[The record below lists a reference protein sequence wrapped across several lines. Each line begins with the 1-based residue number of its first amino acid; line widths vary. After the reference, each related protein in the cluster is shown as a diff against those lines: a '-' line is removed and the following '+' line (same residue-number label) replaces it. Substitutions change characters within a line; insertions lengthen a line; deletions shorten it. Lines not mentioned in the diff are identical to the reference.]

1 MTHSGE
7 LSTPIL
13 DFARRHALAAA
24 LFALLIATPAI
35 AAAQE
40 EPAREPQAVIDAKA
54 AAEDAAQA
62 APDAPVD
69 GRARLAEVHDFLS
82 RDGGRWRAKN
92 PPHAPGA
99 PTPAEF
105 GYEFDWVL
113 DGAAVATRIFALY
126 EDGRDETLWQALT
139 SWHAGDRQV
148 AIYSLSREGD
158 VARGTYEVIDDTH
171 HRIHLTVTGADGESL
186 LIRDDLEILG
196 PDHFRSTT
204 SMRREGEWAVLEVHE
219 WRRVGSGGN

>member
-1 MTHSGE
+1 MTHSRE
-7 LSTPIL
+7 LAARIL
-13 DFARRHALAAA
+13 DLARRHSLAAA
-24 LFALLIATPAI
+24 LVILATAAPAI

-40 EPAREPQAVIDAKA
+40 APAREPPGLADARA
-54 AAEDAAQA
+54 AAEAAA
-62 APDAPVD
+62 EASVD
-69 GRARLAEVHDFLS
+69 GRARLAEVHDYLS

-92 PPHAPGA
+92 PTHPPGA

-113 DGAAVATRIFALY
+113 DGAAVATRIFAVY

-139 SWHAGDRQV
+139 SWHPGERQV

-158 VARGTYEVIDDTH
+158 VSRGTYEVVDAAH
-171 HRIHLTVTGADGESL
+171 HRIHLTVTGADGEIV

-196 PDHFRSTT
+196 PDHFRATT
-204 SMRREGEWAVLEVHE
+204 GMRREGEWVVLEVHE
-219 WRRVGSGGN
+219 WRRVGSGKN

>member
-1 MTHSGE
+1 MTHSRE
-7 LSTPIL
+7 LSTRIL

-24 LFALLIATPAI
+24 LFTLLAAAPAI

-40 EPAREPQAVIDAKA
+40 APAWEPRAVTDAKA
-54 AAEDAAQA
+54 AAEA
-62 APDAPVD
+62 APDPAVA
-69 GRARLAEVHDFLS
+69 GRARLAEVHDYLS

-113 DGAAVATRIFALY
+113 EGAAVATRIFAVY

-139 SWHAGDRQV
+139 SWHPGERQV
-148 AIYSLSREGD
+148 AIHSLSREGD
-158 VARGTYEVIDDTH
+158 VARGNYEVIDATH
-171 HRIHLTVTGADGESL
+171 HRIHLTVTAPDGDTL
-186 LIRDDLEILG
+186 LIRDDLDILG
-196 PDHFRSTT
+196 PDHFRATT

-219 WRRVGSGGN
+219 WRRVGSGVS